1 MSTGGFAFSKP
12 INEVFPDIFDERLR
26 FKLGFEQVISAS
38 VLSERLADWR
48 RYTLIVMLLNL
59 LPLSFTEA

>member
-26 FKLGFEQVISAS
+26 FKLGFEQVIKTS
-38 VLSERLADWR
+38 V
-48 RYTLIVMLLNL
+48 
-59 LPLSFTEA
+59 